1 MCVGVKFLVAGAGL
15 SNGVT
20 QKHPEIH
27 CRQRRHLLRVSPKR
41 SDSSTRLPAK
51 MRDEAEVEIIDSV
64 EPCAGTQNHN
74 SPSET
79 GALVEVTFQKKPNQE
94 LKFLE
99 AEPKALGITQIMLS
113 LFLIST
119 VFASLQ
125 EPWFPT
131 NNLFSC
137 GFSLVGLIAGS
148 VTIAAQCLHL
158 PKLKACLGMQI
169 VACATAVICFVMN
182 FLSVLHSLGYDPCWQ
197 LTFRKPKSIQLYI
210 CERLSVAY
218 NHVEGL
224 KVVVLAAQIAIS
236 VTLAA
241 FCCKVIQCCSPRT
254 SVPMIVVSAPSAP
267 Q

>member
-79 GALVEVTFQKKPNQE
+79 GALVEVTFQKNPNQE

-99 AEPKALGITQIMLS
+99 AEPKALGVTQIMLS
-113 LFLIST
+113 LFLIING
-119 VFASLQ
+119 FAFLQ
-125 EPWFPT
+125 EPWFHT
-131 NNLFSC
+131 ENLVLC
-137 GFSLVGLIAGS
+137 GFYSVGLIAGS

-158 PKLKACLGMQI
+158 PKLKACLGLQI
-169 VACATAVICFVMN
+169 VVCATSVICFVIVAT
-182 FLSVLHSLGYDPCWQ
+182 SVVHSCWQ
-197 LTFRKPKSIQLYI
+197 LSDENSNSSLQFYI
-210 CERLSVAY
+210 CKRLSVALS
-218 NHVEGL
+218 HVGGL
-224 KVVVLAAQIAIS
+224 QMIVLAAQIAIS

-241 FCCKVIQCCSPRT
+241 FCCKVIQCCSPRP

>member
-79 GALVEVTFQKKPNQE
+79 GALVEVTFQKNPNQE

-99 AEPKALGITQIMLS
+99 AEPKALGVTQIMLS

-119 VFASLQ
+119 GFAFFQ
-125 EPWFPT
+125 KPWFHT
-131 NNLFSC
+131 RNLVLC
-137 GFSLVGLIAGS
+137 GFYSVGLIAGS

-158 PKLKACLGMQI
+158 PKVALG
-169 VACATAVICFVMN
+169 
-182 FLSVLHSLGYDPCWQ
+182 
-197 LTFRKPKSIQLYI
+197 
-210 CERLSVAY
+210 
-218 NHVEGL
+218 HVEGL
-224 KVVVLAAQIAIS
+224 QMIAFAAQIAIS